1 MLSAV
6 LNPLL
11 RPYGLEATDAEG
23 GVLILGEPFDREAA
37 LTLARALA
45 HRPDPTA
52 FPPLRAPRWEP
63 SEEVLAELA
72 GWLEALDPCPAFV
85 FEFYC
90 DLISGRTHPVV
101 LLNRARVM
109 QFDAAVAERPY
120 WRELK
125 RLLVPVYEASL
136 AGPGGAR

>member
-1 MLSAV
+1 MLSAI

-11 RPYGLEATDAEG
+11 RPYGLEARDVEG
-23 GVLILGEPFDREAA
+23 GVLILDEPFDREAA

-45 HRPDPTA
+45 YRPDPTV
-52 FPPLRAPRWEP
+52 FPPMRVPHWEP
-63 SEEVLAELA
+63 TEEPLAELA
-72 GWLEALDPCPAFV
+72 DWLDSLDPCPAFV

-101 LLNRARVM
+101 LLNKARIM
-109 QFDAAVAERPY
+109 QFDASEAERPY

-125 RLLVPVYEASL
+125 RLMVPVYEASL
-136 AGPGGAR
+136 AGLGGAQ